1 VSAVTYTI
9 LSGAVTTPVFP
20 GVYEFGQ
27 PHLRKTV
34 ASVAAFLTPVGLQF
48 GSAVLYAHIR

>member
-27 PHLRKTV
+27 PHVERDSMRIPLKSLECEVRHGVIKV
-34 ASVAAFLTPVGLQF
+34 DL
-48 GSAVLYAHIR
+48 